1 MKNITHMTYVAIAIA
16 NVVSAQLV
24 HNQLPVGSTFAVN
37 GENATYDYVIVGGG
51 TAGLAIAT
59 RLAQEGRYSV
69 AVLEAGGFYEIDNG
83 NRSVV
88 PGYDFYS
95 NGATLDGANPQIDW
109 MLLTTPQAG
118 GNNKSVHYAR
128 GKCLG
133 GSSARNYMVYQRP
146 TVGSMQMWSDAVEDE
161 SWSWDNVLPY
171 YERSATFTP
180 PNNDFRAANATPM
193 YDASVFGDGP
203 LARPLIEY
211 SFARFAAS
219 IASWVN
225 IGWTQIGNPVLEQ
238 GFNSG
243 ELIGHGYVTVTID
256 EETQE
261 RSSSQTAYLD
271 LALMTT
277 QLYLYTHALAKRIL
291 FDSNK
296 TATGVVVES
305 EGVSFTISAR
315 KEIVLSAGAFQSPQ
329 LLMVSGVGPVETL
342 EKLGIAVIKN
352 APGMQDN
359 PFFSITFAAGLE
371 TGSTYQN
378 DPARFVQAINDYNEH
393 RTGFLTSSGAD
404 LISFQ
409 KLTDRAELN
418 ISTQAKQDLA
428 AHADDWPEVMFWS
441 LAAWIG
447 PGYGSFPPDGKNYVG
462 LVGSLTAP
470 LSRGWVTINS
480 SDTADL
486 PIINPN
492 WMTHPT
498 DQELAVAS
506 FRRMRE
512 LLKSDA
518 MQSIVLGGEAYPG
531 ENVTSYEDL
540 LAVAST
546 QAFTFAHAS
555 ATCKMGVKSDK
566 MAVVDSKARVFG
578 INGLRVVD
586 ASAFPFLPPGQPQS
600 TVYMFAEKIADEIKK
615 EWVAVR
621 SHDEL

>member
-1 MKNITHMTYVAIAIA
+1 MKYITHMTCVAIAIA
-16 NVVSAQLV
+16 NVVSAQLI
-24 HNQLPVGSTFAVN
+24 HNQLPVGSSFAVN

-59 RLAQEGRYSV
+59 RLAQGERYSV

-146 TVGSMQMWSDAVEDE
+146 TVGSMQMWAEKVEDE

-180 PNNDFRAANATPM
+180 PNNDYRAANATPM
-193 YDASVFGDGP
+193 YDASVFGNGP
-203 LARPLIEY
+203 LAV
-211 SFARFAAS
+211 SFAHFAAS

-225 IGWTQIGNPVLEQ
+225 IGWTQVGNPVLEQ
-238 GFNSG
+238 GFNGG

-271 LALMTT
+271 LALKTT
-277 QLYLYTHALAKRIL
+277 QLYVYTHALAKRIL
-291 FDSNK
+291 FSAKK
-296 TATGVVVES
+296 TATGVLIES
-305 EGVSFTISAR
+305 EGNPFIISAR
-315 KEIVLSAGAFQSPQ
+315 KEVVLSAGAFQSPQ
-329 LLMVSGVGPVETL
+329 LLMVSGVGPAETL
-342 EKLGIAVIKN
+342 EKLGISVIKD
-352 APGMQDN
+352 APGVGQNMQDN
-359 PFFSITFAAGLE
+359 PFFALTFAADLE

-378 DPARFVQAINDYNEH
+378 NPARFVQAIDDYNEH

-418 ISTQAKQDLA
+418 ISTQARQDLA
-428 AHADDWPEVMFWS
+428 AYADDWPEVMFWS

-480 SDTADL
+480 SNTADL

-578 INGLRVVD
+578 VNGLRVVD
-586 ASAFPFLPPGQPQS
+586 ASAFLFLPPGQPQS

-615 EWVAVR
+615 GWVAVR